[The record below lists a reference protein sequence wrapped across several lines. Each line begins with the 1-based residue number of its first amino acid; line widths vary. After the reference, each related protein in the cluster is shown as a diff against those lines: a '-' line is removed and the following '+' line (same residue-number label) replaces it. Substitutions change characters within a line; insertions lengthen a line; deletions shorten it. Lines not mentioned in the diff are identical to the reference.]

1 MKTVSMSGSLRE
13 NVGKKDA
20 RKNRAD
26 GKIPCVLYGG
36 KEEVH
41 FVVDE
46 KDFGPVIFTPYIHLI
61 NLTVD
66 KQQYKTILKE
76 VQYHPVTDEILH
88 VDFLELIAGKPIV
101 VSLPIRIQG
110 SSKGVLRGGRMVKK
124 FRKLKVKA
132 LPEHLP
138 DEILI
143 DITELD
149 INDMIKVGDIKID
162 HVQMLDIATSTVVS
176 IASTRAVEGT
186 PEPEKQ

>member
-1 MKTVSMSGSLRE
+1 MSGSLRE

-66 KQQYKTILKE
+66 KQQYQTILKE

>member
-1 MKTVSMSGSLRE
+1 MSGSLRE

-41 FVVDE
+41 FSVIE
-46 KDFGPVIFTPYIHLI
+46 KDFGPIIFTPYVHLI
-61 NLTVD
+61 NLTID
-66 KQQYKTILKE
+66 KKQYRTILKE

-88 VDFLELIAGKPIV
+88 ADFLELMPGKPVI
-101 VSLPIRIQG
+101 VSLPIRIEG
-110 SSKGVLRGGRMVKK
+110 VSKGVLRGGKLIKK

-138 DEILI
+138 EEIAI

-149 INDMIKVGDIKID
+149 INDIVKVSDVKLD
-162 HVQMLDIATSTVVS
+162 HVQMLDILNSTVVS
-176 IASTRAVEGT
+176 VETTRAVEST
-186 PEPEKQ
+186 PEQAK

>member
-1 MKTVSMSGSLRE
+1 MSGSLRE

-41 FVVDE
+41 FVADE
-46 KDFGPVIFTPYIHLI
+46 KDFGPVVFTPYIHLI

-66 KQQYKTILKE
+66 KKQYKTILKDI
-76 VQYHPVTDEILH
+76 QYHPVTDEILH
-88 VDFLELIAGKPIV
+88 ADFLELMPGKPV
-101 VSLPIRIQG
+101 TVSLPIRIEG
-110 SSKGVLRGGRMVKK
+110 TSKGVLRGGKMVKK

-138 DEILI
+138 DEIAI
-143 DITELD
+143 NISELD
-149 INDMIKVGDIKID
+149 INDSIKVSDVKID

-176 IASTRAVEGT
+176 VASTRAVEAT
-186 PEPEKQ
+186 PGQEK

>member
-1 MKTVSMSGSLRE
+1 MSGSLRE

>member
-66 KQQYKTILKE
+66 KQQYQTILKE

>member
-1 MKTVSMSGSLRE
+1 MSGSPRE

-41 FVVDE
+41 FVADE
-46 KDFGPVIFTPYIHLI
+46 KAFGPVVFTPYIHLI
-61 NLTVD
+61 ELTIG
-66 KQQYKTILKE
+66 KKKYTTIMKE

-88 VDFLELIAGKPIV
+88 ADFLEILPGKPVI
-101 VSLPIRIQG
+101 VSLPIRIEG
-110 SSKGVLRGGRMVKK
+110 TSKGVLRGGKLVKK

-138 DEILI
+138 DEIAI
-143 DITELD
+143 NITELD
-149 INDMIKVGDIKID
+149 INDTIKVSDIKID
-162 HVQMLDIATSTVVS
+162 HVHMLDIPTSTVVS
-176 IASTRAVEGT
+176 IASTRAVEAS
-186 PEPEKQ
+186 PAQEK

>member
-41 FVVDE
+41 FVADE
-46 KDFGPVIFTPYIHLI
+46 KAFGPVVFTPYIHLI
-61 NLTVD
+61 ELTIG
-66 KQQYKTILKE
+66 KNKYKTILKE
-76 VQYHPVTDEILH
+76 VQYHPVNDQILH
-88 VDFLELIAGKPIV
+88 ADFLEIVPGKPVV
-101 VSLPIRIQG
+101 VSLPIRLEG
-110 SSKGVLRGGRMVKK
+110 TSKGVLRGGKLVKK

-138 DEILI
+138 DEITI
-143 DITELD
+143 NIAELD
-149 INDMIKVGDIKID
+149 INDTIKVSDVKVD
-162 HVQMLDIATSTVVS
+162 HVQMLDIPTSTIVS
-176 IASTRAVEGT
+176 IASTRAVEAT
-186 PEPEKQ
+186 PEQGK

>member
-61 NLTVD
+61 NLTVN
-66 KQQYKTILKE
+66 KQQYQTILKE

-88 VDFLELIAGKPIV
+88 VDFLELIPGKPII

-143 DITELD
+143 DITELE
-149 INDMIKVGDIKID
+149 INDIIKVGDIQID

-186 PEPEKQ
+186 PEPEK